1 MILNVLHLTSPRAK
15 RAFTLIETLVA
26 ITILTLAIVGPLYA
40 ANRAIVAART
50 SRDQLTATYLAQ
62 EAIEYVR
69 LMRDDD
75 FLARHQAGGSDV
87 SATAWNDFISGSG
100 AGSIASCRTQTCT
113 LDPWSP
119 MGTGSG
125 RALESCTNACQPLV
139 LFGGEYHQSQNA
151 SGSTPTPFTR
161 TIRALDLPGFPNDE
175 RIVATVSWS
184 YHGTPYTV
192 SVTDHLTPWQ

>member
-40 ANRAIVAART
+40 ANRAIVGART
-50 SRDQLTATYLAQ
+50 SRDHLTATYLAQ

-100 AGSIASCRTQTCT
+100 AGSLARLS
-113 LDPWSP
+113 
-119 MGTGSG
+119 
-125 RALESCTNACQPLV
+125 A
-139 LFGGEYHQSQNA
+139 
-151 SGSTPTPFTR
+151 STPTPTTQQPQSTSGYSCSANIYNCTDFSTHAEAQSVYEMCGGVSNDIHR
-161 TIRALDLPGFPNDE
+161 LDQDKDGDACESLP
-175 RIVATVSWS
+175 
-184 YHGTPYTV
+184 
-192 SVTDHLTPWQ
+192 